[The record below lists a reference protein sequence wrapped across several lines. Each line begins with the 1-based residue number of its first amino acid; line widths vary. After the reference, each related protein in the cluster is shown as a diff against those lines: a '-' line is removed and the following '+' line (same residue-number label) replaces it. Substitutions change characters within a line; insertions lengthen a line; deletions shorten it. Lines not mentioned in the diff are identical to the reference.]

1 MAGVKY
7 TISGDAS
14 KAEKTLLSFEKKTKS
29 VAKSIAKGFKERIGH
44 KLFDGLTRAASKLP
58 QFLSGA
64 VKAASSMNE
73 ELGKSQAVF
82 GATSE
87 TIEAWS
93 KKTADAFGISRL
105 EALKATGTMGNLL
118 LAFDVT
124 EDKASEM
131 AITLVELAADMGSFN
146 EASIE
151 DTLVAMSG
159 ALRGEKEAIQKLGV
173 SFDDAKLKQE
183 AFSLGL
189 FSGTGALSANAKAMA
204 SYGLITKQTVRQQG
218 NFNDTA
224 DDLSN
229 LTKRLKAQ
237 FEDLVAEV
245 GKSLLPVIKDLVK
258 KLKETDFK
266 ELADKISKTIK
277 ALIDLAPLIAKVG
290 LAIGAIKIAVFFATM
305 TKGLLMVTGLW
316 GAQTKVINANT
327 AAKIRNAA
335 AGGGAAGAAG
345 AGAGGA
351 AAAGAGGGMLAKR
364 IPQVAAVIATAF
376 AGFKLGEFISKPFA
390 DTMDEGPMSMAT
402 DTPGAFE
409 EQKKKEDAA
418 KKKKQDDELAQKNAA
433 FRVQMQMKEDFAK
446 IRNAEIAK
454 KREEEAQ
461 KAAEKRMGFV
471 KAIKD
476 EYAKTLRI
484 LNARI
489 KGDKTLLEQEKLRK
503 DIEEEQRASASNGFM
518 LDKGRAK
525 ELVMKKREA
534 EQAEAKREKDQARMS
549 KKKDEKRN
557 ELEGQIG
564 EVESKFDSAMG
575 RSSLTAV
582 SSMQA
587 IGGGGG
593 VAGELNLQ
601 KTQTDLQRQLV
612 DLQQKMV
619 GLLEGVKT
627 ATGQQPVSQ

>member
-14 KAEKTLLSFEKKTKS
+14 KAEKTLLSFEKKTKAI
-29 VAKSIAKGFKERIGH
+29 AKSIAKGFSERIGH
-44 KLFDGLTRAASKLP
+44 KLFDGLSSAAAKVP

-64 VKAASSMNE
+64 VDAASSMNE
-73 ELGKSQAVF
+73 ELGKSEAVF
-82 GATSE
+82 GSSAQ

-105 EALKATGTMGNLL
+105 EALQATGTMGNMLR
-118 LAFDVT
+118 AFDIT
-124 EDKASEM
+124 GDKASDM
-131 AITLVELAADMGSFN
+131 AMNLVELAADMGSFN
-146 EASIE
+146 EASVE
-151 DTLVAMSG
+151 DTLFAIG
-159 ALRGEKEAIQKLGV
+159 AALRGENEPIRKFGV
-173 SFDDAKLKQE
+173 ALDDARLKQE
-183 AFSLGL
+183 ALSMGL

-204 SYGLITKQTVRQQG
+204 SYSLIVKQTAIQQG
-218 NFNDTA
+218 NFADTS
-224 DDLSN
+224 DDLANSK
-229 LTKRLKAQ
+229 KRLMAQ
-237 FEDLVAEV
+237 FEDLKAQV
-245 GKSLLPVIKDLVK
+245 GKSLLPVIQDLIN
-258 KLKETDFK
+258 KLKQVDF
-266 ELADKISKTIK
+266 EDVAEKIVKVIQVLIK
-277 ALIDLAPLIAKVG
+277 LAPTIVAVG
-290 LAIGAIKIAVFFATM
+290 LAIQGIKIAVFFATM
-305 TKGLLMVTGLW
+305 TKGLIAATSLW
-316 GAQTKVINANT
+316 LAQTKAVDANT
-327 AAKIRNAA
+327 AAKVRNAA
-335 AGGGAAGAAG
+335 AGGGAAG

-418 KKKKQDDELAQKNAA
+418 KKKKQDEELAKKNAA
-433 FRVQMQMKEDFAK
+433 FREQMQSKEDAAK
-446 IRNAEIAK
+446 IKNAEIAK

-461 KAAEKRMGFV
+461 KAAEKRMGLV

-484 LNARI
+484 LDARI
-489 KGDKTLLEQEKLRK
+489 RGDKTLLEQEQLRK
-503 DIEEEQRASASNGFM
+503 DIEEEQKASASNGFM

-525 ELVMKKREA
+525 ELVMRKRAA

-557 ELEGQIG
+557 ELDGQIG
-564 EVESKFDSAMG
+564 EAESKFDSAMG
-575 RSSLTAV
+575 RSSITAV

-593 VAGELNLQ
+593 VSGELNLQ

>member
-14 KAEKTLLSFEKKTKS
+14 KAEKTLLSFEKKTKAI
-29 VAKSIAKGFKERIGH
+29 AKSIAKGFSERIGH
-44 KLFDGLTRAASKLP
+44 KLFDGLSSAAAKVP

-64 VKAASSMNE
+64 VDAASSMNE
-73 ELGKSQAVF
+73 ELGKSEAVF
-82 GATSE
+82 GSSAQ

-105 EALKATGTMGNLL
+105 EALQATGTMGNMLR
-118 LAFDVT
+118 AFDIT
-124 EDKASEM
+124 GDKASDM
-131 AITLVELAADMGSFN
+131 AMNLVELAADMGSFN
-146 EASIE
+146 EASVE
-151 DTLVAMSG
+151 DTLFAIG
-159 ALRGEKEAIQKLGV
+159 AALRGENEPIRKFGV
-173 SFDDAKLKQE
+173 ALDDARLKQE
-183 AFSLGL
+183 ALSMGL

-204 SYGLITKQTVRQQG
+204 SYSLIVKQTAIQQG
-218 NFNDTA
+218 NFADTS
-224 DDLSN
+224 DDLANSK
-229 LTKRLKAQ
+229 KRLMAQ
-237 FEDLVAEV
+237 FEDLKAQV
-245 GKSLLPVIKDLVK
+245 GKSLLPVIQDLIN
-258 KLKETDFK
+258 KLKQVDF
-266 ELADKISKTIK
+266 EDVAEKIVKVIQVLIK
-277 ALIDLAPLIAKVG
+277 LAPTIVAVG
-290 LAIGAIKIAVFFATM
+290 LAIQGIKIAVFFATM
-305 TKGLLMVTGLW
+305 TKGLIAATSLW
-316 GAQTKVINANT
+316 LAQTKAVDANT
-327 AAKIRNAA
+327 AAKVRNAA
-335 AGGGAAGAAG
+335 AGGGAAG

-364 IPQVAAVIATAF
+364 IPQVAAALATAF

-390 DTMDEGPMSMAT
+390 DTMDDGPMSMAT

-418 KKKKQDDELAQKNAA
+418 KKKKQDDELAKKNAA
-433 FRVQMQMKEDFAK
+433 FRVQMQMKEDEAK

-461 KAAEKRMGFV
+461 KAAEKRMGLV

-484 LNARI
+484 LDARI
-489 KGDKTLLEQEKLRK
+489 RGDKTLLEQEQLRK
-503 DIEEEQRASASNGFM
+503 DIEEEQKASASNGFM

-525 ELVMKKREA
+525 ELVMRKREA
-534 EQAEAKREKDQARMS
+534 EQAEAKREKDQTRMA
-549 KKKDEKRN
+549 KKKDEKKN

-564 EVESKFDSAMG
+564 GAESALDSAMG

-593 VAGELNLQ
+593 VSGELNLQ

>member
-14 KAEKTLLSFEKKTKS
+14 KAEKTLLSFEKKTKAI
-29 VAKSIAKGFKERIGH
+29 AKSIAKGFSERIGH
-44 KLFDGLTRAASKLP
+44 KLFDGLSSAAAKVP

-64 VKAASSMNE
+64 VDAASSMNE
-73 ELGKSQAVF
+73 ELGKSEAVF
-82 GATSE
+82 GSSAQ

-105 EALKATGTMGNLL
+105 EALQATGTMGNMLR
-118 LAFDVT
+118 AFDIT
-124 EDKASEM
+124 GDKASDM
-131 AITLVELAADMGSFN
+131 AMNLVELAADMGSFN
-146 EASIE
+146 EASVE
-151 DTLVAMSG
+151 DTLFAIG
-159 ALRGEKEAIQKLGV
+159 AALRGENEPIRKFGV
-173 SFDDAKLKQE
+173 ALDDARLKQE
-183 AFSLGL
+183 ALSMGL

-204 SYGLITKQTVRQQG
+204 SYSLIVKQTAIQQG
-218 NFNDTA
+218 NFADTS
-224 DDLSN
+224 DDLANSK
-229 LTKRLKAQ
+229 KRLMAQ
-237 FEDLVAEV
+237 FEDLKAQV
-245 GKSLLPVIKDLVK
+245 GKSLLPVIQDLIN
-258 KLKETDFK
+258 KLKQVDF
-266 ELADKISKTIK
+266 EDVAEKIVKVIQVLIK
-277 ALIDLAPLIAKVG
+277 LAPTIVAVG
-290 LAIGAIKIAVFFATM
+290 LAIQGIKIAVFFATM
-305 TKGLLMVTGLW
+305 TKGLIAATSLW
-316 GAQTKVINANT
+316 LAQTKAVDANT
-327 AAKIRNAA
+327 AAKVRNAA
-335 AGGGAAGAAG
+335 AGGGAAG

-364 IPQVAAVIATAF
+364 IPQVAAALATAF

-390 DTMDEGPMSMAT
+390 DTMDDGPMSMAT

-418 KKKKQDDELAQKNAA
+418 KKKKQDEELAKKNAA
-433 FRVQMQMKEDFAK
+433 FREQMQSKEDAAK
-446 IRNAEIAK
+446 IKNAEIAK

-461 KAAEKRMGFV
+461 KAAEKRMGLV

-484 LNARI
+484 LDARI
-489 KGDKTLLEQEKLRK
+489 RGDKTLLEQEQLRK
-503 DIEEEQRASASNGFM
+503 DIEEEQKASASNGFM

-525 ELVMKKREA
+525 ELVMRKREA
-534 EQAEAKREKDQARMS
+534 EQAEAKREKDQTRMA
-549 KKKDEKRN
+549 KKKDEKKN

-564 EVESKFDSAMG
+564 GAESALDSAMG

-593 VAGELNLQ
+593 VSGELNLQ

-627 ATGQQPVSQ
+627 ATGQKPVSQ